1 MANRRGKGG
10 SSDRFPLKS
19 LWMVTAAMK
28 LEDNCFL
35 TGKLDSVLKSKDITF
50 LSVPYSQGYGL
61 PSNHVWIWELD
72 NKEGR
77 EPKNWC
83 FQIVALEKTLESRLE
98 SKEIKPVNLKGNQP
112 WILLGRTDAK
122 AEASIL
128 WPPDANSWLF
138 GKDPDAGKDWRQRIR
153 GWQKMRWLDGITES
167 LDMNLGELREI
178 VRVREAWH
186 AAIHIGPR
194 RLRHNLVT
202 EQQGVVK
209 TSRLLKEKRLPP
221 QLSCP
226 VSNHIRMLS

>member
-1 MANRRGKGG
+1 MVFPVIMYGYESWTIKKAENQRIDAFKLWRWRRLLRVAWRARR
-10 SSDRFPLKS
+10 SNQSILKEINPEYS
-19 LWMVTAAMK
+19 WEGLMLKLKLQYFDHLMRTA
-28 LEDNCFL
+28 
-35 TGKLDSVLKSKDITF
+35 DS
-50 LSVPYSQGYGL
+50 
-61 PSNHVWIWELD
+61 
-72 NKEGR
+72 
-77 EPKNWC
+77 
-83 FQIVALEKTLESRLE
+83 LEKTLM
-98 SKEIKPVNLKGNQP
+98 
-112 WILLGRTDAK
+112 LGKIEGR
-122 AEASIL
+122 
-128 WPPDANSWLF
+128 
-138 GKDPDAGKDWRQRIR
+138 RIR

>member
-1 MANRRGKGG
+1 MRVAWRARR
-10 SSDRFPLKS
+10 SNQSILKEINPEYS
-19 LWMVTAAMK
+19 LEGHMLKLKLLMQTA
-28 LEDNCFL
+28 
-35 TGKLDSVLKSKDITF
+35 DSF
-50 LSVPYSQGYGL
+50 
-61 PSNHVWIWELD
+61 
-72 NKEGR
+72 
-77 EPKNWC
+77 
-83 FQIVALEKTLESRLE
+83 EKTLM
-98 SKEIKPVNLKGNQP
+98 
-112 WILLGRTDAK
+112 LGKIEGR
-122 AEASIL
+122 
-128 WPPDANSWLF
+128 
-138 GKDPDAGKDWRQRIR
+138 RIR